1 MRLLLV
7 LLSSCVLLFGCA
19 SEENQDLKEWMQEQ
33 AKDMR
38 GRVPRLPEIKPFPP
52 VAYEAE
58 TLLSPFVGG
67 KIVTIDANIDK
78 TAPDRNRPLQPL
90 ESFPLEDLKVVGV
103 ILSGSKPYALIQTP
117 PQINQKTLL
126 WGSTSARVLERLWQ
140 LKRMVSPCVKLSGIL
155 MAYGSSKKKLFLCR
169 KKGVLNEKNISFRVC
184 LGGLLVWLVRGCSS
198 V

>member
-1 MRLLLV
+1 MRLLLI
-7 LLSSCVLLFGCA
+7 LLSSCVFLFGCA
-19 SEENQDLKEWMQEQ
+19 SEENQDIKEWMQEQ

-58 TLLSPFVGG
+58 TLLSPFVAG
-67 KIVTIDANIDK
+67 KIVTIDATVDK

-117 PQINQKTLL
+117 PPNKPKNVVVGEYIGQSFGKIVAIKKDGVTVRETVRDINGVWIEQEKTLSVPKEG
-126 WGSTSARVLERLWQ
+126 GSQ
-140 LKRMVSPCVKLSGIL
+140 
-155 MAYGSSKKKLFLCR
+155 
-169 KKGVLNEKNISFRVC
+169 
-184 LGGLLVWLVRGCSS
+184 
-198 V
+198 